1 MIRHAAIV
9 CVLSLGLGLA
19 SSSYSQEGNISLQQR
34 NQSDWIASLIQKAG
48 GADQTR
54 IASRCGECVIPEP
67 GCNHSVSSCLGISNG
82 RGGCS
87 FCAGGVK

>member
-34 NQSDWIASLIQKAG
+34 NQ
-48 GADQTR
+48 
-54 IASRCGECVIPEP
+54 
-67 GCNHSVSSCLGISNG
+67 
-82 RGGCS
+82 
-87 FCAGGVK
+87 